1 MKLLLE
7 LNKMREMRRNIYN
20 RNQINQ
26 TLLAIDFDLTYRN
39 DLGNLTY
46 SRFGISINNQYLI
59 IKNTF
64 QCHYTR
70 ITETIPSFRY
80 DGCQIWKIYIHS
92 FPINSRLLRIVN
104 EQNSSFLLPPSA
116 YPPSVMDR
124 NDGRSIAI
132 ISVKFILY
140 FRLLFLQ
147 MPQIHNHLM

>member
-1 MKLLLE
+1 MMKLLLE

-39 DLGNLTY
+39 DLGNLTF

-80 DGCQIWKIYIHS
+80 DGC
-92 FPINSRLLRIVN
+92 
-104 EQNSSFLLPPSA
+104 
-116 YPPSVMDR
+116 
-124 NDGRSIAI
+124 
-132 ISVKFILY
+132 
-140 FRLLFLQ
+140 
-147 MPQIHNHLM
+147 